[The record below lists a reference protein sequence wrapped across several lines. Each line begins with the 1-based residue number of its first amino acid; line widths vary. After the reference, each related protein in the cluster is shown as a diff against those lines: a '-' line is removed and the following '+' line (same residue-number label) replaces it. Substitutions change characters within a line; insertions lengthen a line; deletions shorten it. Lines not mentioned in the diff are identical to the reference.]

1 MAQRSWLQG
10 VADQLSVLRSHAVPE
25 PEEPSAWHTIAQ
37 ELLAHAN
44 QPDSLPEQRPLYEEF
59 LSKFPTAAL
68 HWKAYAELAMA
79 MNSPEVRNTFSRSL
93 LNCPSV
99 ELWSTYLTF
108 IKRVNQSKGE
118 AGMLETRKAYEYAL
132 DRIGLDLHAAGL
144 WHEYIN
150 YLQLPRPNTP
160 AYRALWTSTAGP
172 GQEDS
177 QRVMTLRGAYQ
188 RAMQVPC
195 TGLDQL
201 WRAYEVFE
209 QQGSSRALARR
220 VLEQQRPRYQ
230 AARTALG
237 PRSRLQAALNPT
249 ALPFPPGAAGYEQQQ
264 LAVAWR
270 AYLAWECSNPQK
282 LSGPELAARVS
293 LAYDQALM
301 PLRLYPD
308 VWLEQADWRMQ
319 GEGGSPQLALQ
330 ILKKAR
336 QVLPGCLLLHFAAAD
351 LQEGQGDI
359 DAARHVYQDL
369 LPSLNPEEPPT
380 MPPPQMTPGMTTC
393 TWVQCLS
400 FVRRAQSLKDARQTF
415 LKASKVPDI
424 GWQVFVASALMEW
437 HHDNSNVK
445 VPKNI
450 WELGAKRFMAEPAFV
465 LAYIDF
471 QLGLGDTANCRATFE
486 RALTVTPP
494 PQAKPLWDQ
503 YLRFEAQ
510 HGSPEAVSKV
520 EQRRR
525 EALAPVS
532 PLDQL
537 HSLLLKHQEGDL
549 WPLQPVEQEHFKRL
563 LGLAP
568 PLPQPVTPG
577 PPPQTHQHGA
587 GPGPGPG
594 QGQGSGPANGRPSN
608 PGASPMMDNWSP
620 AAAQHASPMHGP
632 ASGPGQGPLPAAPGP
647 HPHGPAPG
655 MHANGPG
662 PGPAQNGPGPGPLL
676 QPPPAAPR
684 GPPQPLTQFPVELGN
699 FINKLP
705 PARTLEGAH
714 PNVDQVID
722 ILMTADLFAGD
733 PRMEGNDM
741 AGPAGAGP
749 NRWHQGGADP
759 SFPGQPMHQQAGQGR
774 QPDQFEPNGQQAMQ
788 DNMGQKRKQ
797 PDSGFGG
804 PSDAQEPNG
813 FAASPTIRNAP
824 PAHDVFRMRRK
835 QRTKMAEG

>member
-1 MAQRSWLQG
+1 
-10 VADQLSVLRSHAVPE
+10 
-25 PEEPSAWHTIAQ
+25 
-37 ELLAHAN
+37 
-44 QPDSLPEQRPLYEEF
+44 
-59 LSKFPTAAL
+59 
-68 HWKAYAELAMA
+68 
-79 MNSPEVRNTFSRSL
+79 
-93 LNCPSV
+93 
-99 ELWSTYLTF
+99 
-108 IKRVNQSKGE
+108 
-118 AGMLETRKAYEYAL
+118 MLETRKAYEYAL
-132 DRIGLDLHAAGL
+132 DRIGLDLHSAGL
-144 WHEYIN
+144 WQEYIN

-160 AYRALWTSTAGP
+160 AYRALWSSTAAP
-172 GQEDS
+172 GQEEA

-188 RAMQVPC
+188 RATQVPC

-237 PRSRLQAALNPT
+237 PRTRHQEALNHT

-264 LAVAWR
+264 LAAAWR

-282 LSGPELAARVS
+282 LTPPELAARVS

-301 PLRLYPD
+301 PLRYYPD
-308 VWLEQADWRMQ
+308 VWLEQAEWRMQ
-319 GEGGSPQLALQ
+319 GEMGSPHLALQ
-330 ILKKAR
+330 VLKKAR

-351 LQEGQGDI
+351 LQESQGDVE
-359 DAARHVYQDL
+359 AARQVYQDL
-369 LPSLNPEEPPT
+369 LPFLNPDESPATPA
-380 MPPPQMTPGMTTC
+380 PQMTPEMVTC
-393 TWVQCLS
+393 AWVQCLS

-486 RALTVTPP
+486 RGLTVTPTH
-494 PQAKPLWDQ
+494 QAKPLWDQ
-503 YLRFEAQ
+503 YLRFESQ

-520 EQRRR
+520 EKRRR
-525 EALAPVS
+525 EALAPGS
-532 PLDQL
+532 PTDQL
-537 HSLLLKHQEGDL
+537 HCLLLKHQHGDL
-549 WPLQPVEQEHFKRL
+549 WPLQPAERDHFKRL

-568 PLPQPVTPG
+568 PLPEPLVLTQ
-577 PPPQTHQHGA
+577 PPQAQ
-587 GPGPGPG
+587 
-594 QGQGSGPANGRPSN
+594 QLGPAPGMQNGRPAK
-608 PGASPMMDNWSP
+608 PGASPMMMDNWSP
-620 AAAQHASPMHGP
+620 AATQHASPMHG
-632 ASGPGQGPLPAAPGP
+632 GPGQGPLQPAPRQHANGPGLLKNAPVPGP
-647 HPHGPAPG
+647 VQH
-655 MHANGPG
+655 NGPG
-662 PGPAQNGPGPGPLL
+662 PGPHAQPHS
-676 QPPPAAPR
+676 APR
-684 GPPQPLTQFPVELGN
+684 GLPQPLTQFPIELGN

-722 ILMTADLFAGD
+722 ILMSADLFSGD
-733 PRMEGNDM
+733 PHMEGNDM
-741 AGPAGAGP
+741 AG
-749 NRWHQGGADP
+749 QGGP
-759 SFPGQPMHQQAGQGR
+759 SRWPPGGPESSLQGPQQAGPGR
-774 QPDQFEPNGQQAMQ
+774 QSDRSDMNGQQGMQ
-788 DNMGQKRKQ
+788 DNTGQKRKQ
-797 PDSGFGG
+797 PDNGFGG
-804 PSDAQEPNG
+804 APDGQDPNN
-813 FAASPTIRNAP
+813 FASSPTVRNAP